1 MSVQVTFTGNAGR
14 DPETRNFSNGGSV
27 TSIPVAVS
35 QGYFDKSNNWVDQ
48 CERLKAVGNWHV
60 AAEAVYGS

>member
-1 MSVQVTFTGNAGR
+1 MSVQVTFSGNTGK
-14 DPETRNFSNGGSV
+14 DPETRSFNNRGTV

-48 CERLKAVGNWHV
+48 KTN
-60 AAEAVYGS
+60 